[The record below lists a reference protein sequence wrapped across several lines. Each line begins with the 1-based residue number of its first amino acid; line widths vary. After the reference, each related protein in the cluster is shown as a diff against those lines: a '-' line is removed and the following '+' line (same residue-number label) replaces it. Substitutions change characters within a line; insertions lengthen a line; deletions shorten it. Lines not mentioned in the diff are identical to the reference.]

1 MNLRKNKHT
10 TAEVATSSF
19 SDIMFFLMLF
29 FLIVSTMVSP
39 SVIKLTLPSAQ
50 HHQTIRKTEIAIS
63 ITKDLKY
70 YINNQQVT
78 MTNMEDVL
86 NTTIKTTIKKQEEAI
101 VVIRC
106 DYSVSVQELVNVL
119 QIGNKLKVKMILA
132 TKSKSPNG

>member
-1 MNLRKNKHT
+1 MKLRKKRHT
-10 TAEVATSSF
+10 AVEVFTSSL

-39 SVIKLTLPSAQ
+39 SVIKLTLPSAT

-63 ITKDLKY
+63 ITKEKKY
-70 YINNQQVT
+70 FVNNREVSLSD
-78 MTNMEDVL
+78 MEGVL
-86 NTTIKTTIKKQEEAI
+86 SSSIGSVIKKQEEAI

-106 DYSVSVQELVNVL
+106 DYTVSVQELVNVL

-132 TKSKSPNG
+132 TKSPNG